1 MKKGSLVWL
10 LLCFFLAA
18 FSQKPKITWGDEFKL
33 RKGSTDLDVIHS
45 DKTGV
50 YLQEGH
56 LALKAYF
63 VIGATVRS
71 SATLV
76 KLDKTLAEQ
85 YRSSFDKELKG
96 KEFEQFFV
104 LQDKLFILSSVTNKR
119 EKTLNIFAAEI
130 DKANGELTQG
140 WQPLTTFLKEEKKD
154 DINFRIT
161 HNADSSKI
169 VVVSSVEGKD
179 RNTYQVQEFDKNLK
193 PGKAVTV
200 SNEFDP
206 KTFQLEDLLYTP
218 EKKIILVGRIY
229 EYREGKKKKDK
240 FLDFANYNVRIYD
253 EKGKQQNEINTNI
266 NSKWL
271 MSTKL
276 VMEKNKDLVLAAFYS
291 KEKRGDI
298 HGMLVQRIDPA
309 TGKVIATSEK
319 EINSALITGDAEE
332 DNANDEDGDAESR
345 AERKEREKLEKIRD
359 EGEGFSRHMK
369 FRNIFYTPDNGL
381 VILAEKYH
389 HYTYTTQSYRAGSNG
404 MGGTWTTT
412 TYSVYECGDLM
423 MCKTDAAGN
432 ISWLQVMPKRQREVI
447 RGGSS
452 STTGISFSHSFFNVM
467 NLPFYSGF
475 AAMQSKNG
483 INILLND
490 NGKNA
495 DVLRPGQKVRNIT
508 QFRNSECFVLSLDD
522 ATGKYTRSMF
532 FSNRGIPTAMPRLG
546 SIIGNEM
553 YIVGK
558 EDRLLGKTKI
568 AVAKIVV
575 PQK

>member
-1 MKKGSLVWL
+1 MKNS
-10 LLCFFLAA
+10 LLCLALLCSFLSAL
-18 FSQKPKITWGDEFKL
+18 SQKPRITWGEEFKL
-33 RKGSTDLDVIHS
+33 RKGSTDLDVICS

-56 LALKAYF
+56 MAMKAYF

-71 SATLV
+71 SASLI
-76 KLDKTLAEQ
+76 KLDKNLTEQ
-85 YRSSFDKELKG
+85 YRNSFDKELKG

-104 LQDKLFILSSVTNKR
+104 LPGKLFMLSSVNNKKDR
-119 EKTLNIFAAEI
+119 TLDIYAAEI
-130 DKANGELTQG
+130 DKTTGELTQG
-140 WQPLTTFLKEEKKD
+140 WQPISSFQKEEKKD
-154 DINFRIT
+154 DINFKIT
-161 HNADSSKI
+161 YNSDSSKI

-179 RNTYQVQEFDKNLK
+179 KNTYQVQEFDKNLR

-206 KTFQLEDLLYTP
+206 KTFQLEDVLYTP
-218 EKKIILVGRIY
+218 EKKIVLVGRIH

-240 FLDFANYNVRIYD
+240 FLDFANYNIRVYD
-253 EKGKQQNEINTNI
+253 EKGKQQSEINTNI

-291 KEKRGDI
+291 KEKRGTID
-298 HGMLVQRIDPA
+298 GMLVQRIDPVS
-309 TGKVIATSEK
+309 GKVLVTSEK
-319 EINSALITGDAEE
+319 ELSTALITGEAEE
-332 DNANDEDGDAESR
+332 DNSAGDDDGEESK

-359 EGEGFSRHMK
+359 EGEGFSKHMK

-389 HYTYTTQSYRAGSNG
+389 HYTYTTQSYRAGS
-404 MGGTWTTT
+404 GTMPGSWTTT
-412 TYSVYECGDLM
+412 TYSVYESGDLM
-423 MCKTDAAGN
+423 MCKTDASGN
-432 ISWLQVMPKRQREVI
+432 ISWLQVLPKYQREVI
-447 RGGSS
+447 QGGSS
-452 STTGISFSHSFFNVM
+452 SGTGISFSNSFFNVM
-467 NLPFYSGF
+467 NMPFYSGF
-475 AAMQSKNG
+475 AAIQKDNN
-483 INILLND
+483 INILMND
-490 NGKNA
+490 NAKNA
-495 DVLRPGQKVRNIT
+495 DVLRPGQKVKMVS
-508 QFRNSECFVLSLDD
+508 QFRNSNCFVISVDGV
-522 ATGKYTRSMF
+522 TGKYNRNLF
-532 FSNRGIPTAMPRLG
+532 FGNKGIPTAMPRLG

-568 AVAKIVV
+568 AVAKIAV